1 MAFSDSMMDFRSE
14 HDTAALIQQI
24 KDSPNFHAESMAFL
38 VWTVHQFLNE
48 QESELPE
55 LTEGEVHDTLAQFP
69 GNGYTILGSELVGEV
84 HDLRRKGV
92 SYSAIARI
100 MEDKPNGPDEIS
112 RETIRR
118 YCDEAGV
125 EAES

>member
-1 MAFSDSMMDFRSE
+1 MAFSDSMMDLRSE

-24 KDSPNFHAESMAFL
+24 KDSPNFHAKSMAFL

-48 QESELPE
+48 QESGLPE

-69 GNGYTILGSELVGEV
+69 GNGYTILGSELVGEA

-118 YCDEAGV
+118 YCDEA
-125 EAES
+125 EIES